1 MHLML
6 DIDTKHFTLYRH
18 IIAAS
23 GMQKNLNRLYSSN
36 EWFEAIK
43 GKCELPWSRLIRSI
57 FIDEQH
63 KAVGQGTKVEA
74 TQVSYSG

>member
-23 GMQKNLNRLYSSN
+23 GMQKKPQSIVLIQQMIWSN
-36 EWFEAIK
+36 KRKVWAPVESVDKKYLHWWTA
-43 GKCELPWSRLIRSI
+43 
-57 FIDEQH
+57 
-63 KAVGQGTKVEA
+63 QGCWPR
-74 TQVSYSG
+74 Y